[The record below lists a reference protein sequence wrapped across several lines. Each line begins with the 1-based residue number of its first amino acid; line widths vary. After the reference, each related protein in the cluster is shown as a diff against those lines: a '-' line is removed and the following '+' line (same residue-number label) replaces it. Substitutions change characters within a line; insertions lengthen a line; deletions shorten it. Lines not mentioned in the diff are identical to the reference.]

1 METCINA
8 KMPGFAFYNELDSEK
23 PKGIDTSA
31 SLVASYWIYSASMQM
46 YNTTV
51 CPNNATIDSVR
62 KCCSDQFAK
71 VFVFHNPFNDLQDSA
86 DRYDAFCKASQN
98 CTKQL
103 SAGCVQNFSNS
114 IAVVKE
120 CLRKQYET
128 EKIKKE
134 LANKFIACMKKSSAD
149 NQSSYFTEPKMVEFQ
164 AQMCISKWVEAL
176 PEHPETNCSKNSFWD
191 QFKPQPIGINSYIA
205 PRPGPGPISGPASSG
220 VANPFH
226 GTPPQPAVQPLVP
239 NQTAGGASQSA
250 APNVALPAPPPP
262 PPGKAANP
270 PPPPPDKAANPPPPP
285 PGKAANPP
293 PPPTAGKEAHP
304 SPTPP
309 AAVTGTPPNVTPA
322 HVGTTA
328 HSAGRRRRS
337 IKL

>member
-1 METCINA
+1 MIFQEIKNFFSIESHRFGYTVLLCKCTILQSVLTTLPLILCENVAAINLQKFSFFTILSTICKTA
-8 KMPGFAFYNELDSEK
+8 L
-23 PKGIDTSA
+23 IDT
-31 SLVASYWIYSASMQM
+31 MH
-46 YNTTV
+46 
-51 CPNNATIDSVR
+51 
-62 KCCSDQFAK
+62 FAK
-71 VFVFHNPFNDLQDSA
+71 PAKIVPNSNRTLYLPKVLQITFQMFS
-86 DRYDAFCKASQN
+86 R
-98 CTKQL
+98 L
-103 SAGCVQNFSNS
+103 SAGCVKNFSNS

-128 EKIKKE
+128 EKVKKE

-149 NQSSYFTEPKMVEFQ
+149 DQSSYLTEPKMVEFQ

-191 QFKPQPIGINSYIA
+191 QFKPQPIGINSNIA
-205 PRPGPGPISGPASSG
+205 PRPGPAQSVPGHPGPVAGPISGPASTG

-226 GTPPQPAVQPLVP
+226 GPPPQPAVQPLVA
-239 NQTAGGASQSA
+239 NQTAGGASHSA
-250 APNVALPAPPPP
+250 GPDVALPPSP

-270 PPPPPDKAANPPPPP
+270 PPPPPPGKEAHPPPPP
-285 PGKAANPP
+285 PV
-293 PPPTAGKEAHP
+293 
-304 SPTPP
+304 
-309 AAVTGTPPNVTPA
+309 AVTGTPPNVTTP